1 MTTNKTEDNIPN
13 KFQVDT
19 GASCSTI
26 TLQDYKKITHEMPE
40 KSYVKLK
47 LHDQSLIQPIGRTK
61 FYGAANGMRKQVHFE
76 IVKHASIL
84 SGRASEALKL
94 IHFNE
99 ECITNSREN
108 PS

>member
-1 MTTNKTEDNIPN
+1 
-13 KFQVDT
+13 
-19 GASCSTI
+19 
-26 TLQDYKKITHEMPE
+26 MPE

-61 FYGAANGMRKQVHFE
+61 LYGAANGMRKQVHFE